1 MPNSP
6 SIADDVRRARLHTS
20 ERFSF
25 TASAPMADV
34 FPLLG
39 ADRERAWAPD
49 WNPRFL
55 WPATPD
61 DRASMVFQVTRP
73 QGTST
78 WVNTAFDP
86 DAGLAQYVYVL
97 PDVVA
102 TLITVQ
108 LLPQGAATEVRVHY
122 ERTSLTAE
130 ADAVVRDMATQDRAA
145 GPEWARQINDY
156 LLRSR
161 PARA

>member
-6 SIADDVRRARLHTS
+6 SIADDALQARLHTS

-25 TASAPMADV
+25 TARAPMADV

-55 WPATPD
+55 WPATPG

-78 WVNTAFDP
+78 WVNTVFDP

-97 PDVVA
+97 PD
-102 TLITVQ
+102 
-108 LLPQGAATEVRVHY
+108 
-122 ERTSLTAE
+122 
-130 ADAVVRDMATQDRAA
+130 
-145 GPEWARQINDY
+145 Y